1 MRSNGNQSIA
11 MLCLLSSVLVLGL
24 GGGASAADL
33 ERGKELFDLCAQCHG
48 PDGGG
53 NQLVLAPPIA
63 GLQEWYI
70 AGQLERF
77 KSGVRG
83 THPSDVGGLRM
94 YPMSVSLKNGEE
106 IADVAAYA
114 ATLPARPSEPVLAGG
129 DPARGEKLY
138 VTCGACH
145 GPKADGNLIVNSPSL
160 RNSGDWYLLSALE
173 KYKAGIR
180 GGNPM
185 NINAVLMRG
194 MATQLIDDQAMKDVV
209 SYIMTLRNSQ

>member
-11 MLCLLSSVLVLGL
+11 MLCLLFSVLGL

-48 PDGGG
+48 PDGSG

-94 YPMSVSLKNGEE
+94 HPMSVSLKNGEE

-129 DPARGEKLY
+129 DPAREEKLY

-145 GPKADGNLIVNSPSL
+145 GPKADGNPIVNSPSL

-194 MATQLIDDQAMKDVV
+194 MATQLIDVQAMKDVI